1 MNFIDDNHKIFWIEK
16 YKIIEKYG
24 KVDVYYKSL
33 IYTLGISEITRRHFL
48 EIFDIENGEIN
59 IDCINY
65 SWQTNTSAKI
75 VRLAFSLWNSCNY
88 DSTEDC
94 ENNQLSKLYN
104 ISEIFSCSFAP
115 FFVEAIKIR
124 YPEYF
129 NASKLNK
136 FIEIQEKNMESYK
149 KI

>member
-1 MNFIDDNHKIFWIEK
+1 MNFIDNNHKIFWSEK

-33 IYTLGISEITRRHFL
+33 IYTLGICEVTREHFL
-48 EIFDIENGEIN
+48 EIFDIKNGEIN

-65 SWQTNTSAKI
+65 SWQTNTSSKV
-75 VRLAFSLWNSCNY
+75 VRLAFSLWNTCNY

-94 ENNQLSKLYN
+94 EKNRLSKLYN
-104 ISEIFSCSFAP
+104 ISEIFSCSYAP
-115 FFVEAIKIR
+115 FFVESIRIR

-129 NASKLNK
+129 KDSAINE
-136 FIEIQEKNMESYK
+136 FIEIQEKNMDNK
-149 KI
+149 